1 MDDAQL
7 LKEAVNLPNTTVL
20 VVYGTKDNV
29 VPVNE
34 KVLNL
39 LKSDYPA
46 VKVLRMEGLGHD
58 PFEEGKEAFVSE
70 LEKLI

>member
-1 MDDAQL
+1 M
-7 LKEAVNLPNTTVL
+7 
-20 VVYGTKDNV
+20 
-29 VPVNE
+29 NE

-58 PFEEGKEAFVSE
+58 PFEEDKEAFVSE